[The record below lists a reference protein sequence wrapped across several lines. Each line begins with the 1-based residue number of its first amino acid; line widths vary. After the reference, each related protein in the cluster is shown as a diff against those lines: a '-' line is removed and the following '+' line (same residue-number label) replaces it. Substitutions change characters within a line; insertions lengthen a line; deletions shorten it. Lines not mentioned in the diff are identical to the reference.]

1 LIYIDLKKYRKLLI
15 VMIAVVAIGVTLT
28 NTNWLLKILYPK
40 HYGEIIEKY
49 AAEYGLDPYL
59 VAAIIR
65 TESKFD
71 EKAKSNKNAR
81 GLMQISEV
89 TGKWASEELKLDDYH
104 EEILYIPD
112 TNIKIGCWYLYKLKE
127 EFNGNLQL
135 ILAAYNGGSGNV
147 NKWLKDPK
155 YSETGEFLEDIP
167 FPETKAYVKKVMKSY
182 KVYRIIYR

>member
-1 LIYIDLKKYRKLLI
+1 MIYIDLREYRKLLFIIVI
-15 VMIAVVAIGVTLT
+15 VMTVGVALT
-28 NTNWLLKILYPK
+28 NTNWLLKILYPI
-40 HYGEIIEKY
+40 HYWDLIEKY
-49 AAEYGLDPYL
+49 AKEYELDPYL

-89 TGKWASEELKLDDYH
+89 TGQWASEELRIDDYH

-112 TNIKIGCWYLYKLKE
+112 INIKIGCWYLYKLKE

-155 YSETGEFLEDIP
+155 YSDEGEFLRDIP